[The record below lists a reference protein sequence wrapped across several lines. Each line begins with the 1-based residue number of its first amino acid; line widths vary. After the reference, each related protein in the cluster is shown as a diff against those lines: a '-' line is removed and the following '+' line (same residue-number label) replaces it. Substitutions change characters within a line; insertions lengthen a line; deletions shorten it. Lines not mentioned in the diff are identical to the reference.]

1 MSSSDKGQEAGRA
14 ARGHKT
20 SRPTLKAEAGAG
32 HSPKAGTAIN
42 DVARP
47 PGRPFPN
54 VVFLTKVSANDD
66 QVRTYGDAT
75 KRRLQSR
82 HPTETL
88 SGPRSGQTHRSKP
101 LKPARGATQPL
112 ARPAQGKGPANVRKR
127 IDHPTVGLDRYFYGK
142 LSIKQNSQIKK
153 TRLVS
158 ASESPKM
165 RDLRTQGESQ
175 WLDPGAGMRFYVA
188 NFVVYQTTF
197 AKRNRP
203 NTEEGLRQPTLR
215 RVKRNFLHS
224 PNPNPNPPHGNG
236 YHPPI
241 DSP

>member
-153 TRLVS
+153 PVS
-158 ASESPKM
+158 CPQVSHPKCETCGLKEKVNGWIQEQVCVSM
-165 RDLRTQGESQ
+165 LQISWFTKRHLQRETDRIRRKG
-175 WLDPGAGMRFYVA
+175 
-188 NFVVYQTTF
+188 FVS
-197 AKRNRP
+197 
-203 NTEEGLRQPTLR
+203 R
-215 RVKRNFLHS
+215 R
-224 PNPNPNPPHGNG
+224 
-236 YHPPI
+236 
-241 DSP
+241 